1 MTTTAAE
8 LKDAV
13 VSALT
18 DNGRIE
24 KINAEIRQELFSLIT
39 QDCKKP
45 DQNEITRENFVIN
58 ELIREYLQFN
68 GYSNSLS
75 VFLRETNQ
83 PDEPMDRNFLS
94 QTVNVEPH
102 TQIPILYTMTNI
114 GDYEESND
122 NERIIK
128 SEDPIRQTVSKN
140 SVNEQNQ
147 NQLND
152 IDESS
157 SDGFF
162 EIKST

>member
-24 KINAEIRQELFSLIT
+24 KINAEIRAEIFSLLT
-39 QDCKKP
+39 EDFQVP
-45 DQNEITRENFVIN
+45 AQNEITRENFVIN

-94 QTVNVEPH
+94 QAVNVEPH
-102 TQIPILYTMTNI
+102 TQIPILYTMTSI
-114 GDYEESND
+114 GDYEEKD
-122 NERIIK
+122 ERIIK
-128 SEDPIRQTVSKN
+128 SDEPIRQKVSQN
-140 SVNEQNQ
+140 TINDQNQ
-147 NQLND
+147 NQFND

>member
-18 DNGRIE
+18 DSGRIE
-24 KINAEIRQELFSLIT
+24 QINAEIRQEIFSLIT
-39 QDCKKP
+39 QDCEKP
-45 DQNEITRENFVIN
+45 PQNEITQENFVIN

-75 VFLRETNQ
+75 IFLRETNQ

-94 QTVNVEPH
+94 QAVNVDPH
-102 TQIPILYTMTNI
+102 SQIPILYTMTNV
-114 GDYEESND
+114 GDYEESN
-122 NERIIK
+122 EYEKIIK
-128 SEDPIRQTVSKN
+128 NEDPIRQTVSKN
-140 SVNEQNQ
+140 SSHEQNQ
-147 NQLND
+147 NQYND

>member
-18 DNGRIE
+18 DSGRIE
-24 KINAEIRQELFSLIT
+24 QINAEIRQEIFSLIT
-39 QDCKKP
+39 QDCEKP
-45 DQNEITRENFVIN
+45 AQNEITQENFVIN

-75 VFLRETNQ
+75 IFLRETNQ

-94 QTVNVEPH
+94 QAVNVDPH
-102 TQIPILYTMTNI
+102 SQIPILYTMTNV
-114 GDYEESND
+114 GDYEESN
-122 NERIIK
+122 ELIIK
-128 SEDPIRQTVSKN
+128 NEDPIRQKVSQN
-140 SVNEQNQ
+140 TLHEQNQ
-147 NQLND
+147 YND

>member
-45 DQNEITRENFVIN
+45 DQNEITRENFVVN